1 MAGRQQDRSHY
12 RVYFIYEYSTT
23 LVVSLLFSGLLFNVV
38 DVACTELFA
47 EPTAML
53 VIAYCCIFTYL
64 WGAILLHKTVYR
76 CKFYFQ
82 VALSSFLYLFYVRC
96 YPLASHNTTTAVF
109 ITATLNYA
117 VIYLNKFCFQFDRL
131 MVTLNNGL
139 DEVMALTICE
149 NLRNSVHQDLEDD
162 LRDEIYDQ
170 ARRHK
175 LKQVKDRRRSLG
187 LPVEEFDDLS
197 EEDETR
203 ESLQNSLRRSQ

>member
-1 MAGRQQDRSHY
+1 M
-12 RVYFIYEYSTT
+12 
-23 LVVSLLFSGLLFNVV
+23 
-38 DVACTELFA
+38 
-47 EPTAML
+47 
-53 VIAYCCIFTYL
+53 
-64 WGAILLHKTVYR
+64 
-76 CKFYFQ
+76 
-82 VALSSFLYLFYVRC
+82 YLFYVRC
-96 YPLASHNTTTAVF
+96 YPLVNHSMTSAAL
-109 ITATLNYA
+109 IAATINYA

-149 NLRNSVHQDLEDD
+149 NLRNSVDQDLEDD

-175 LKQVKDRRRSLG
+175 LKQVKDRRRSMG

-203 ESLQNSLRRSQ
+203 ESLQRNLRG